1 MKKLLLILT
10 VAFSIF
16 VLAACTSSKTSEII
30 AETAAGSI
38 TKDEFYNELKSRY
51 GDVIIQQMIYDK
63 VLADAYTV
71 TDEEIDAELIKI
83 KDSYGD
89 QFEMILLQNGY
100 KDEDQLKL
108 DIRSDLLMKKAS
120 TAGVT
125 VTDEEIKQYY
135 ESLKYEVRASHILV
149 DDEET
154 ANEIL
159 EKLNTG
165 EDFAALAKEYST
177 DTASAE
183 NDGDLDYFRTGEMM
197 YDFEKVAFA
206 LEIGEIS
213 DPVQTDNGYH
223 IIKTT
228 DKREIEDTELQPLEE
243 MKDEIY
249 DTLMNNKADL
259 NAVQDV
265 ISKADIKIVD
275 RDLEDVIS

>member
-16 VLAACTSSKTSEII
+16 VLAACSSSKASEII